1 MNNAFYTLVTALLLL
16 NLLAGLWRIY
26 RGPSPADRLLAVQLF
41 TTTSVAVLL
50 LLAQVQALPALLD
63 VALLIALLA
72 AIANLAFVRLP
83 GATIGDR
90 Q

>member
-1 MNNAFYTLVTALLLL
+1 MNDAFYTLVTVLLLL

-26 RGPSPADRLLAVQLF
+26 RGPSAADRLLAVQLF

-50 LLAQVQALPALLD
+50 LLAQIQALPALLD

-83 GATIGDR
+83 GAATGGG